1 MNQKI
6 IIGVVLLIVIIGVII
21 FFMMKE
27 DESTNTS
34 APGSNGN
41 PANLQELHEW
51 IINGGGNGLNRF
63 CDIKRNNDEEM
74 QIGEYCHGICS
85 DKMGPKLTFTANGY
99 NTSPY
104 NHSVA
109 NYCS

>member
-1 MNQKI
+1 MA
-6 IIGVVLLIVIIGVII
+6 
-21 FFMMKE
+21 
-27 DESTNTS
+27 T
-34 APGSNGN
+34 
-41 PANLQELHEW
+41 LQELHEW

-74 QIGEYCHGICS
+74 QIGQYCHGICS